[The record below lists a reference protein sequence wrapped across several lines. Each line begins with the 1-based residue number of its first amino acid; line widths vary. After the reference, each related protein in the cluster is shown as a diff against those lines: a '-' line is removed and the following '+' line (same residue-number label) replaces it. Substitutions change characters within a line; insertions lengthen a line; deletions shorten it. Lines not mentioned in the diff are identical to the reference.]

1 MEIEFTKQAQLDLT
15 YWKKSENKIVQKKI
29 SELLED
35 LQVHPFEGIGKPEAL
50 KHSLSG
56 SWSRRIN
63 LEHRIVYEVI
73 DEIIY
78 IQSLRGHY

>member
-15 YWKKSENKIVQKKI
+15 YWKKSGNKIVQKKI
-29 SELLED
+29 SELLGD

>member
-15 YWKKSENKIVQKKI
+15 YWKKSGNKIVQKKI

-50 KHSLSG
+50 KHSLSC

>member
-15 YWKKSENKIVQKKI
+15 YWKKSGNKIVQKKI

-56 SWSRRIN
+56 SWTRRIN
-63 LEHRIVYEVI
+63 LEHKIVYEVI